1 MHWTD
6 WLLMIVGGA
15 LMLLMLL
22 AACWFAENVLAVIWA
37 VMVRGRW

>member
-6 WLLMIVGGA
+6 WLLIGVMGA
-15 LMLLMLL
+15 AMLGLLL

-37 VMVRGRW
+37 VMVRGR